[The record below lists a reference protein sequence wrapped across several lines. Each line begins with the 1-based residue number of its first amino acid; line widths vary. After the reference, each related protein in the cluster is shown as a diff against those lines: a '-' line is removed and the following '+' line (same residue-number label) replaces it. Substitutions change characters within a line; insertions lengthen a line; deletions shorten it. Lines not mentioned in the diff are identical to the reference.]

1 MDTPKHR
8 RPRQLLQWKPRRS
21 FNRRLNSP
29 STQIIA
35 SFFPAAGHGF
45 AHRCHLFSLFSCTHL
60 QPSVCVLF
68 QSNLVKY
75 GPANS
80 FAIDS
85 VWWDIFYRYRY
96 FEMAHEQPVPSF
108 GLAHNPKQI
117 PCATPQP
124 EFFKLTQVQKPGRSS
139 ILTIVLYIILGQH
152 LRAALPPT
160 TKDSKLIGP
169 SYREPWL
176 P

>member
-1 MDTPKHR
+1 
-8 RPRQLLQWKPRRS
+8 
-21 FNRRLNSP
+21 
-29 STQIIA
+29 
-35 SFFPAAGHGF
+35 
-45 AHRCHLFSLFSCTHL
+45 
-60 QPSVCVLF
+60 
-68 QSNLVKY
+68 
-75 GPANS
+75 
-80 FAIDS
+80 
-85 VWWDIFYRYRY
+85 
-96 FEMAHEQPVPSF
+96 MAHEQPVPSF

-139 ILTIVLYIILGQH
+139 ILAIVLYIILGQH